1 MLLLLVMVISII
13 CLYGT
18 DLVHCLL
25 PMCCNEY
32 YSFVPTLWYVTT
44 RFTLPDEKE
53 LPAIYT
59 VAYVY
64 ITYNDVMA
72 INLGS
77 EEIMYYS
84 VMYHVFLE
92 FLWKSKVNF
101 GFQEFWVE

>member
-1 MLLLLVMVISII
+1 MLLLSVMVISII

-25 PMCCNEY
+25 PMLCNEY
-32 YSFVPTLWYVTT
+32 YSFVTTLWYLMQISTNDFYMET
-44 RFTLPDEKE
+44 SARFTLPNEKE
-53 LPAIYT
+53 LPAIDT

-64 ITYNDVMA
+64 ITYKDVVA

-84 VMYHVFLE
+84 ECITYF
-92 FLWKSKVNF
+92 
-101 GFQEFWVE
+101 

>member
-1 MLLLLVMVISII
+1 MLLLSVMVISNI

-25 PMCCNEY
+25 PMFCNEY
-32 YSFVPTLWYVTT
+32 YSFVTTLWYVMQISTNDFYMET
-44 RFTLPDEKE
+44 SARFTLPNEKE
-53 LPAIYT
+53 LPAIDT

-64 ITYNDVMA
+64 ITYKDVVA

-84 VMYHVFLE
+84 VMYHIFLE
-92 FLWKSKVNF
+92 RN
-101 GFQEFWVE
+101 Q

>member
-25 PMCCNEY
+25 PMFWNEY
-32 YSFVPTLWYVTT
+32 YSFVPTLWYVMQISTNDFYIETTT

-84 VMYHVFLE
+84 VMCHIFLE
-92 FLWKSKVNF
+92 RN
-101 GFQEFWVE
+101 Q

>member
-1 MLLLLVMVISII
+1 MLLLSVMVISII

-25 PMCCNEY
+25 PMFCNEY
-32 YSFVPTLWYVTT
+32 YSFVTTLWYLMQISTNDFYMET
-44 RFTLPDEKE
+44 SARFTLPNEKE
-53 LPAIYT
+53 LPAIDT

-64 ITYNDVMA
+64 ITYKDVVA

-84 VMYHVFLE
+84 ECITYF
-92 FLWKSKVNF
+92 
-101 GFQEFWVE
+101 